1 MNVLEIV
8 EMEADDLEVTLI
20 NSLLLTRLQRPPVA
34 PDIFPRAR
42 LLERLKEGR
51 RRTLSYLRRGKF
63 GLSIGTDQAW
73 EQTK

>member
-8 EMEADDLEVTLI
+8 EMKAGDVEVTLI
-20 NSLLLTRLQRPPVA
+20 NSLLLTRLQRPSVA

-51 RRTLSYLRRGKF
+51 RRTLSYLRRRKF
-63 GLSIGTDQAW
+63 GPSIGTDQAW